1 MSSVPVKKLAIQ
13 KVGIEP
19 TSSPPQ
25 TVPSTA
31 DLLLVTPLFSS
42 VYKHYTHNGR
52 NCQAHPNDKESY
64 RTIQYSFYNM
74 KNHTPLQFLY
84 S

>member
-1 MSSVPVKKLAIQ
+1 
-13 KVGIEP
+13 
-19 TSSPPQ
+19 
-25 TVPSTA
+25 
-31 DLLLVTPLFSS
+31 
-42 VYKHYTHNGR
+42 VYNHYTHNWR